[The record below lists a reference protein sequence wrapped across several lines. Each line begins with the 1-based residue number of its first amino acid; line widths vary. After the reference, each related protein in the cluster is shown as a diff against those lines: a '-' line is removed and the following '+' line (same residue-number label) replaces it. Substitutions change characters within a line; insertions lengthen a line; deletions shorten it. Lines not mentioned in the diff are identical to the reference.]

1 MGIYHL
7 KNAELEPQF
16 QQYYGSS
23 RVPRR
28 HCEDDSF
35 VQYLLNKVHQ
45 FRKWLVHQAM
55 DVIASLPGC
64 EGQAADAISA
74 GTPIKMDIAPRLLR
88 NPKSECPDIW
98 TQSWSNIEDPV
109 VLFERNLYGH
119 PLKGLF

>member
-1 MGIYHL
+1 
-7 KNAELEPQF
+7 
-16 QQYYGSS
+16 
-23 RVPRR
+23 
-28 HCEDDSF
+28 
-35 VQYLLNKVHQ
+35 
-45 FRKWLVHQAM
+45 M

-119 PLKGLF
+119 PLKGLFRKDSSRKFCWSLDGKKYGIDIAYLFIENKNYSSWFTWMTPT